1 MGQRERDR
9 EVHCFWVI
17 MWSAVLPQPRHTY
30 MPIIVRVLLHN
41 IVLVLFQ
48 LVNKKMFIPN
58 KLDIIED

>member
-1 MGQRERDR
+1 MYHVCDKEKGTE
-9 EVHCFWVI
+9 
-17 MWSAVLPQPRHTY
+17 PRHTY